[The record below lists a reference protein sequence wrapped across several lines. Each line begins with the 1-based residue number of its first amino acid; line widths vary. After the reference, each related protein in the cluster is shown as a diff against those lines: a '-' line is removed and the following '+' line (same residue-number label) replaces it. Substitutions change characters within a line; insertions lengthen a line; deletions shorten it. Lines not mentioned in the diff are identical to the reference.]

1 MEELYRENTRNKDKF
16 LTVRNPLDEGDPC
29 LELGCVCVGGYACVS
44 VHVCVRGVALVW
56 GEMWPGRLW
65 NDQKKKKKRSSR
77 VSFPPLLA
85 SNIQQCP
92 INCVTQTC
100 DG

>member
-65 NDQKKKKKRSSR
+65 NDQKKKKKGALGSL
-77 VSFPPLLA
+77 FLHYWLQTY
-85 SNIQQCP
+85 SNAP
-92 INCVTQTC
+92 STV
-100 DG
+100 